1 MGRVKGVRVRKER
14 SRNHIKMALMY
25 EIIKIQLK
33 IHFSVIYRKH

>member
-25 EIIKIQLK
+25 EILK
-33 IHFSVIYRKH
+33 N